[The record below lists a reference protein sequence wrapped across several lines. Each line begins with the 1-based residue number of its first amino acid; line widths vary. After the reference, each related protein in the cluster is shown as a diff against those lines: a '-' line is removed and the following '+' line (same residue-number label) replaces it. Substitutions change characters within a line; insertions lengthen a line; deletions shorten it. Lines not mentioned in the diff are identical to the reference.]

1 MHSRLATVS
10 KHNGQRVLETPAR
23 GYGVLRDPVLNKGDA
38 FTPQERRELGL
49 NGLLPDAVV
58 SSLEPQVDLA
68 YRHYSSHPT
77 DLAKHLYML
86 RLHDNNETL
95 FYALMQ
101 RHLLE
106 MLPVVYDP
114 TVGEAIK
121 NFSEV
126 YTRPRGV
133 FLSIDKADA
142 VEDALRDFGAGPD
155 DIDLIVASDAEEIL
169 GIGDWGANGIDISI
183 GKLAVYTAAAG
194 IDPDRVVPVVLDVG
208 TDQER
213 LLNDPTYI
221 GYRHGRVRGQ
231 AYDDFIDRYVQ
242 AARKLFPRALLHWED
257 FGSTNCRRIL
267 NRYRDSMPTFNDDIQ
282 GTGAIVMS
290 GLFNALKVTGGKW
303 RDQRVVILGG
313 GSAGIGIADQ
323 IRDQMVRDGL
333 DAGQA
338 TRQIWIV
345 DLPGLLTEDMAD
357 GLLDYQRPYAR
368 PAAEVSDWA
377 KSTTQVDS
385 AAVGRWP
392 KMAALQEARAV
403 SGIIGLQTVV
413 DHVKPTILIGTSTTP
428 QLFTKSVVESMAGHV
443 QRPVIFPLSNPTLL
457 AEATPAQLLGWTHGQ
472 ALVATGAPFDDVE
485 EGGISFKIGQANNAA
500 LYPGLGLGAIVCRA
514 DKVTDEMILAAAK
527 AVADETDVSA
537 PGASLLPTNAA
548 LRTTSSVVA
557 LQVARAAQDQG
568 VAQAKLGDPV
578 EAVRQAQWWPEYC
591 PVVAV

>member
-1 MHSRLATVS
+1 MYSRLATVATR
-10 KHNGQRVLETPAR
+10 NGQRVLETSAR
-23 GYGVLRDPVLNKGDA
+23 GYDVLRDPLLNKGNA

-49 NGLLPDAVV
+49 DGLLPDAVV
-58 SSLEPQVDLA
+58 TSLEPQVERA

-77 DLAKHLYML
+77 DLAQHLYML
-86 RLHDNNETL
+86 RVHDTNVTL

-114 TVGEAIK
+114 TVGEAIEK
-121 NFSEV
+121 FSEV
-126 YTRPRGV
+126 YTRPRGL
-133 FLSIDKADA
+133 FLSIDKPDS
-142 VEDALRDFGAGPD
+142 VEAALSGFGAQAD

-194 IDPDRVVPVVLDVG
+194 IDPHRVVPVVLDVG
-208 TDQER
+208 TDQES

-231 AYDDFIDRYVQ
+231 TYDDFIDRYVQ
-242 AARKLFPRALLHWED
+242 AARKVFPHALLHWED

-267 NRYRDSMPTFNDDIQ
+267 DRYRDSMPTFNDDMQ

-290 GLFNALKVTGGKW
+290 GLFNALRVTSAKW
-303 RDQRVVILGG
+303 RDQRVVVLGG
-313 GSAGIGIADQ
+313 GTAGIGIADQ

-333 DAGQA
+333 DAGRA

-345 DLPGLLTEDMAD
+345 DLPGLQTDDMSD

-368 PAAEVSDWA
+368 PTSEVSSWA
-377 KSTTQVDS
+377 KTRVEVKSSD
-385 AAVGRWP
+385 AGRWP
-392 KMAALQEARAV
+392 NMAALQEARAA
-403 SGIIGLQTVV
+403 SGIIGLETVV
-413 DHVKPTILIGTSTTP
+413 GEVKPTILIGTSTTP
-428 QLFTKSVVESMAGHV
+428 RLFTRSVVASMASHV
-443 QRPVIFPLSNPTLL
+443 ERPVIFPLSNPTPL
-457 AEATPAQLLGWTHGQ
+457 AEATPAQLLSWTHGK
-472 ALVATGAPFDDVE
+472 ALVATGSPFDDVE
-485 EGGISFKIGQANNAA
+485 EGGITFKIGQANNAA

-514 DKVTDEMILAAAK
+514 AKVTDEMLLAAAK
-527 AVADETDVSA
+527 AVADETDISA
-537 PGASLLPTNAA
+537 PGAALLPTNAV

-557 LQVARAAQDQG
+557 LQVAKVAQEQG
-568 VAQAKLGDPV
+568 VAKIKLDDPV
-578 EAVRQAQWWPEYC
+578 EAVRKAQWWPEYC

>member
-1 MHSRLATVS
+1 MYSRLATVTR
-10 KHNGQRVLETPAR
+10 HDGQRVLETSAR
-23 GYGVLRDPVLNKGDA
+23 GYDVLRDPALNKGDA
-38 FTPQERRELGL
+38 FSSQERRELGL
-49 NGLLPDAVV
+49 DGLLPDAVAA
-58 SSLEPQVDLA
+58 SIEPQAELA
-68 YRHYSSHPT
+68 YRHYSSQPT

-86 RLHDNNETL
+86 RLHDINETL

-114 TVGEAIK
+114 IVGEAIEH
-121 NFSEV
+121 FSEA
-126 YTRPRGV
+126 YTRPRGL
-133 FLSIDKADA
+133 FLSIDKADE
-142 VEDALRDFGAGPD
+142 VETMMRGFGAQAD

-183 GKLAVYTAAAG
+183 GKLTVYTAAAG
-194 IDPDRVVPVVLDVG
+194 IDPNRVLPVVLDVG

-221 GYRHGRVRGQ
+221 GYRHGRVRGE

-242 AARKLFPRALLHWED
+242 AARTLFPHALLHWED

-267 NRYRDSMPTFNDDIQ
+267 RRYRDSMPTFNDDMQ
-282 GTGAIVMS
+282 GTGAIVLA
-290 GLFNALKVTGGKW
+290 GLFNALKVTGTRW

-313 GSAGIGIADQ
+313 GSAGVGIADQ

-345 DLPGLLTEDMAD
+345 DLPGLLTEDMRD

-368 PAAEVSDWA
+368 PAGEVSGWA
-377 KSTTQVDS
+377 KTPTAVDS
-385 AAVGRWP
+385 AAAGRWP
-392 KMAALQEARAV
+392 RMVALQEARAT

-413 DHVKPTILIGTSTTP
+413 EQVKPTILIGTSTHP
-428 QLFTKSVVESMAGHV
+428 GLFTRPIVESMASGV
-443 QRPVIFPLSNPTLL
+443 ERPIIFPLSNPTPL
-457 AEATPAQLLGWTHGQ
+457 AEATPGQVLGWTAGK
-472 ALVATGAPFDDVE
+472 ALVATGAPFDDVAV
-485 EGGISFKIGQANNAA
+485 GGVTYKIAQANNAA

-514 DKVTDEMILAAAK
+514 AKVTDEMILAAAK
-527 AVADETDVSA
+527 AVADEADVSA
-537 PGASLLPTNAA
+537 PGAALLASNGD

-557 LQVARAAQDQG
+557 LQVAKAAQDQG
-568 VAQAKLGDPV
+568 VARVKLDDPV
-578 EAVRQAQWWPEYC
+578 EAVRRAQWWPEYC